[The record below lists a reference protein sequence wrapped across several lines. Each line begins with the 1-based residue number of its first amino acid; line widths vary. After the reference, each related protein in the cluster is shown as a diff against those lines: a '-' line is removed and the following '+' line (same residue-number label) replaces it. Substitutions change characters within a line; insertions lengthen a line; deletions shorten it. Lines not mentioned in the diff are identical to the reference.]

1 MPHSMT
7 AGIRTAIAV
16 IALLFLAGCMTG
28 NHGVKQMAG
37 AGLGGI
43 AGCVPGSTARSGKP
57 GTAATVARTMAGL
70 FPGV

>member
-7 AGIRTAIAV
+7 AGIRTAITV

-28 NHGVKQMAG
+28 NHGVKRMAG

-43 AGCVPGSTARSGKP
+43 AGCVP